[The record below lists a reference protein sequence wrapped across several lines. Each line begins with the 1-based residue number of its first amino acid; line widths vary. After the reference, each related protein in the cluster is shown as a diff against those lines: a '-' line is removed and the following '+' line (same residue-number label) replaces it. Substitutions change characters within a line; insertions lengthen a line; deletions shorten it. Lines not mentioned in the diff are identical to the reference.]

1 MFVGVYSG
9 ETCVAGSCAVDKD
22 VTIAVSAAP
31 AASAA
36 CHTAQWLPR
45 ERTRALGVGKRG
57 RIDGWGV
64 AVLRGDLWRL

>member
-1 MFVGVYSG
+1 MGGVYSG

-22 VTIAVSAAP
+22 VTIAVAAAP

-36 CHTAQWLPR
+36 CHTAQSPPR

-57 RIDGWGV
+57 KIDEWGL
-64 AVLRGDLWRL
+64 AVLRRHLRRL

>member
-1 MFVGVYSG
+1 MGGVYSG

-36 CHTAQWLPR
+36 CHTAQSLQSLH
-45 ERTRALGVGKRG
+45 TRGMGVGKRG
-57 RIDGWGV
+57 KIDEWGV
-64 AVLRGDLWRL
+64 VVLQGDLRRL